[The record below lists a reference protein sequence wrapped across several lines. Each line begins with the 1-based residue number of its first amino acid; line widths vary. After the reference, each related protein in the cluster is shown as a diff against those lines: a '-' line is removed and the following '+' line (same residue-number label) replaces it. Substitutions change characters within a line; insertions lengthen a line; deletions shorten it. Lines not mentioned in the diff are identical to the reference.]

1 LLGSSVSPGTV
12 CTLTENPYL
21 FSMRRPAYEL
31 IFAFM
36 SVVVIGLAYG
46 VIYRHGLPR
55 PGGLAGH
62 ALAILG
68 LLLMLSTE
76 VLYTLRKRWKR
87 IRWGRMPIWL
97 RVHVFT
103 GVVGPFLVLLHTA
116 GKLHGVAGLVTLLTL
131 VIVAS
136 GFIGRYIYAAVP
148 RTVSGTEKTPRQ
160 LELQIAIAD
169 KEVQGRGVKGLS
181 KRAIT
186 VASEMPPRG
195 WKLIVFRV
203 WLPLRQRWRLHKALQ
218 SVRKVDSV
226 QAEGLE
232 ELFLERYRLLMQI
245 NSLALAKRLLG
256 YWHLAHVPLGVVL
269 FTLAFVHV
277 GAAMFYS
284 TFLK

>member
-1 LLGSSVSPGTV
+1 
-12 CTLTENPYL
+12 
-21 FSMRRPAYEL
+21 MRRPAYEL
-31 IFAFM
+31 ILAFATIA
-36 SVVVIGLAYG
+36 VIGLAYG

-55 PGGLAGH
+55 PGGPAGH
-62 ALAILG
+62 SLG
-68 LLLMLSTE
+68 IFGFLLMLSTE

-87 IRWGRMPIWL
+87 FRWGRMPVWL
-97 RVHVFT
+97 KVHVFT

-116 GKLHGVAGLVTLLTL
+116 GKLHGVAGAVTLLTL

-148 RTVSGTEKTPRQ
+148 RTVAGTEKTPRQ
-160 LELQIAIAD
+160 LELQITLAD
-169 KEVQGRGVKGLS
+169 NEVQSRGVKGLS
-181 KRAIT
+181 KKAIA

-195 WKLIVFRV
+195 WKLIAFRV
-203 WLPLRQRWRLHKALQ
+203 WLPLRQRWRLHSALQ
-218 SVRKVDSV
+218 SVRKLDPE
-226 QAEGLE
+226 QAQGLE
-232 ELFLERYRLLMQI
+232 DLFVERYRLLMQI
-245 NSLALAKRLLG
+245 NSLALAKRMLG